1 MWSNLLAALVG
12 ALAALVGA
20 HLISRRADVGRLG
33 HAIKSSISRHREQ
46 RVDAR
51 QRADAAV
58 LLSFEEAKA
67 AADAAAHDD
76 EAPTVAAAPR
86 SKRLDAIKERARRIK
101 WPRLMPRA
109 PRGDA

>member
-33 HAIKSSISRHREQ
+33 RTIKSSIDRHREQ
-46 RVDAR
+46 RADAR
-51 QRADAAV
+51 ERADAAV

-76 EAPTVAAAPR
+76 EATVASAPR